1 MLGKNLKAIAAL
13 LTAATLIIT
22 GCSMTTGTSKK
33 EESDATTTTEN
44 TGLSG
49 NVNGLNYACTR
60 ENEYGPDLDRG
71 WYIRDAEG
79 ERYILICHG
88 MEGGGGHGIHVT
100 DISNDG
106 DTVVISVV
114 DTYDRDM
121 PTDAITHPCCYVEFS
136 KIPEKIKVMVTSE
149 NYEMGF
155 GGYIKDTGKWGLDVA
170 IDEDYT
176 AVFVGTGVEH
186 MYIYKNDD
194 GSYRYIDA
202 LVYESGEV
210 IVKGSGTAVNIYAV
224 DSKAWRFQA
233 YSYVLVKGDENN
245 QIPVEEYLKM
255 AGA

>member
-1 MLGKNLKAIAAL
+1 MIGKRFKAIAAL

-22 GCSMTTGTSKK
+22 GCSMTTGTSKT
-33 EESDATTTTEN
+33 EESDEITTTSAVL
-44 TGLSG
+44 TGKIDG
-49 NVNGLNYACTR
+49 MNYACTR
-60 ENEYGPDLDRG
+60 EDEYGPDLDRG

-176 AVFVGTGVEH
+176 AVFVGGAEH
-186 MYIYKNDD
+186 TYVYKLDD
-194 GSYRYIDA
+194 GSYRYINA
-202 LVYESGEV
+202 CVYNGGEV
-210 IVKGSGTAVNIYAV
+210 YVKGSGSSPTIDYIDIVASQFGAH
-224 DSKAWRFQA
+224 
-233 YSYVLVKGDENN
+233 SYVLVKGDENN

>member
-13 LTAATLIIT
+13 LTAAILIIT
-22 GCSMTTGTSKK
+22 GCSMTTGTSKT
-33 EESDATTTTEN
+33 EESDAATTTEN

-49 NVNGLNYACTR
+49 NVNGMNYACTR

-149 NYEMGF
+149 NYEIILRIPGNGDLMSPSTKIIRPF
-155 GGYIKDTGKWGLDVA
+155 LSEQESNTCIFIKTT
-170 IDEDYT
+170 T
-176 AVFVGTGVEH
+176 AVTDTL
-186 MYIYKNDD
+186 MLWYMRAAKL
-194 GSYRYIDA
+194 S
-202 LVYESGEV
+202 
-210 IVKGSGTAVNIYAV
+210 
-224 DSKAWRFQA
+224 SKAAESPLISMLLILRHGGFKRIRTCLSKA
-233 YSYVLVKGDENN
+233 MRTIRYRSKN
-245 QIPVEEYLKM
+245 I
-255 AGA
+255 

>member
-1 MLGKNLKAIAAL
+1 MTGKNLKAIAAL

-22 GCSMTTGTSKK
+22 GCSMTTGTSKT
-33 EESDATTTTEN
+33 EESDATTTTSAVV
-44 TGLSG
+44 TG
-49 NVNGLNYACTR
+49 NVNGINYALTR
-60 ENEYGPDLDRG
+60 EDEYGPDLDRG

-79 ERYILICHG
+79 ERYIMICHG
-88 MEGGGGHGIHVT
+88 MEGGGGHGIEVT

-106 DTVVISVV
+106 DTVVISVI
-114 DTYDRDM
+114 DTFDPDR

-136 KIPEKIKVMVTSE
+136 KIPEKIKVIVTSE
-149 NYEMGF
+149 DYEMGF
-155 GGYIKDTGKWGLDVA
+155 GGYIKDTKIWGLDVA

-210 IVKGSGTAVNIYAV
+210 IVKGSGTALNIYAV
-224 DSKAWRFQA
+224 DSLAWRFHA

-245 QIPVEEYLKM
+245 QIPVDEYLKM